1 MSEKIL
7 TRHPQRKSGKNI
19 SREKYDQVRT
29 AILAV
34 LGRAELTHT
43 ELMKRLHERLVKR
56 FDGNPHW
63 YGETVKLEGH
73 GGTPTHASPGA
84 RGAEGDRAQRRPAAE
99 VPASEERS
107 FDALIDEPPR
117 QGTFVDRTPPASSS
131 LFRAA

>member
-43 ELMKRLHERLVKR
+43 ELMKRLHARRVKR
-56 FDGNPHW
+56 FDGTPHW
-63 YGETVKLEGH
+63 YGETGKLDLEARKVSERNDARPPKYRRVKSG
-73 GGTPTHASPGA
+73 
-84 RGAEGDRAQRRPAAE
+84 
-99 VPASEERS
+99 RS
-107 FDALIDEPPR
+107 TR
-117 QGTFVDRTPPASSS
+117 
-131 LFRAA
+131 

>member
-1 MSEKIL
+1 MSERIL

-43 ELMKRLHERLVKR
+43 ELMKRLHERLATR

-63 YGETVKLEGH
+63 YGETVKLDLE
-73 GGTPTHASPGA
+73 A
-84 RGAEGDRAQRRPAAE
+84 RKVIERTAARPQKYRRVRNRSRARTTRR
-99 VPASEERS
+99 S
-107 FDALIDEPPR
+107 
-117 QGTFVDRTPPASSS
+117 
-131 LFRAA
+131 